1 MKSLLAAFFILIISF
16 GCSILP
22 FGNSNP
28 SARNPGSTSTTTDLQ
43 YFSDAYA
50 EEEEE
55 GFTVADFGGQPPGPN
70 QVLVQGGR
78 AVLGTFEED
87 VFYTHDNV
95 ERTVTVQ
102 SFFLDQTEIANI
114 HWLEYLHYI
123 QRDSS
128 ETYYQSALP
137 DTTVWEKELAFNTPY
152 VSNYLRYPGFRY
164 YPVVGVSWEQAVDY
178 CRWRTE
184 AVNKQRAMEYYGE
197 DYIDGDI
204 PPIES
209 GIYLPEFRLPTEAE
223 WEYAAYGQAGTQ
235 WLDEN
240 QTQRRL
246 YPWDGRTIRSSKRGS
261 VGKFQANFK
270 RGRGDYA
277 GIAGALNDAGFVTMN
292 IYEYAPNDFGLYN
305 MAGNVNEWVYDIY
318 RPLNFQD
325 MEDLNPIR
333 KSDFMDSEESYD
345 ADNFNSMVSNKS
357 RVYKGGS
364 WADGA
369 MWLSPGT
376 RRFLDQDSSSA
387 TIGFRCATTALGT
400 AGNWNCLLYTSPS
413 PRDVEES
420 RMPSSA

>member
-1 MKSLLAAFFILIISF
+1 MRSLLAALFIF
-16 GCSILP
+16 VFAVGCSILP
-22 FGNSNP
+22 FGNSSP
-28 SARNPGSTSTTTDLQ
+28 SARNPGSTSTTTNLE
-43 YFSDAYA
+43 YFSDAFA
-50 EEEEE
+50 EEDEE
-55 GFTVADFGGQPPGPN
+55 GFVVADFGGQPPGPN

-78 AVLGTFEED
+78 TVLGTFEED

-128 ETYYQSALP
+128 ETYFQSALP

-164 YPVVGVSWEQAVDY
+164 YPVVGVSWNQAVDY

-223 WEYAAYGQAGTQ
+223 WEYAAYGQVGDQ

-246 YPWDGRTIRSSKRGS
+246 YPWDGRTIRSPKRGS

-305 MAGNVNEWVYDIY
+305 MAGNVNEWVFDIY

-333 KSDFMDSEESYD
+333 KSDFLDSEEDYD
-345 ADNFNSMVSNKS
+345 SDNFNSMVSNKS

-400 AGNWNCLLYTSPS
+400 AGNWN
-413 PRDVEES
+413 
-420 RMPSSA
+420 

>member
-128 ETYYQSALP
+128 ETYYQNALP

-400 AGNWNCLLYTSPS
+400 AGNWN
-413 PRDVEES
+413 
-420 RMPSSA
+420 

>member
-1 MKSLLAAFFILIISF
+1 MRSLLAALFIF
-16 GCSILP
+16 VFAVGCSILP
-22 FGNSNP
+22 FGNSSP
-28 SARNPGSTSTTTDLQ
+28 SARNPGSTSTTTNLE
-43 YFSDAYA
+43 YFSDAFA
-50 EEEEE
+50 EEDEE
-55 GFTVADFGGQPPGPN
+55 GFVVADFGGQPPGPN

-78 AVLGTFEED
+78 TVLGTFEED

-123 QRDSS
+123 ERDSS
-128 ETYYQSALP
+128 ETYFQSALP

-164 YPVVGVSWEQAVDY
+164 YPVVGVSWNQAVDY

-223 WEYAAYGQAGTQ
+223 WEYAAYGQVGDQ

-305 MAGNVNEWVYDIY
+305 MAGNVNEWVFDIY

-333 KSDFMDSEESYD
+333 KSDFLDSEEDYD
-345 ADNFNSMVSNKS
+345 SDNFNSMVSNKS

-400 AGNWNCLLYTSPS
+400 AGNWN
-413 PRDVEES
+413 
-420 RMPSSA
+420 

>member
-1 MKSLLAAFFILIISF
+1 MKISDYMILILVGLILE

-28 SARNPGSTSTTTDLQ
+28 SARNPGSTSTTTNLE
-43 YFSDAYA
+43 YFSDAFA
-50 EEEEE
+50 EEDEE
-55 GFTVADFGGQPPGPN
+55 GFVVAGFGGQTPGPN
-70 QVLVQGGR
+70 QVFVQGGR
-78 AVLGTFEED
+78 AVLGTYEED
-87 VFYTHDNV
+87 VFFTHDNV

-102 SFFLDQTEIANI
+102 SFYLDQTEIANI
-114 HWLEYLHYI
+114 HWLEYLFYI

-128 ETYYQSALP
+128 EAFYLSALP
-137 DTTVWEKELAFNTPY
+137 DTTVWEKELAYNTPY

-164 YPVVGVSWEQAVDY
+164 YPVVGVSWNQAIDY

-184 AVNKQRAMEYYGE
+184 AVNKQKAIEYYGE

-209 GIYLPEFRLPTEAE
+209 GVYLPEFRLPTEAE
-223 WEYAAYGQAGTQ
+223 WEYAAYGQVGNQ
-235 WLDEN
+235 FLDEN

-246 YPWDGRTIRSSKRGS
+246 YPWDGRTIRSSKSGS

-277 GIAGALNDAGFVTMN
+277 GIAGALNDAGFVTTS

-305 MAGNVNEWVYDIY
+305 MAGNVNEWVFDIY

-333 KSDFMDSEESYD
+333 KSDFLDDEEDYDSE
-345 ADNFNSMVSNKS
+345 NFNSMISNAS

-376 RRFLDQDSSSA
+376 RRFLDQDSSAA

-400 AGNWNCLLYTSPS
+400 ATASN
-413 PRDVEES
+413 
-420 RMPSSA
+420 

>member
-1 MKSLLAAFFILIISF
+1 MLKGNYLILIFLLIAY

-22 FGNSNP
+22 FGKSNP
-28 SARNPGSTSTTTDLQ
+28 SARNPGSVSTTTNLE
-43 YFSDAYA
+43 YFSDAQA
-50 EEEEE
+50 EEEE
-55 GFTVADFGGQPPGPN
+55 GFVVADFGGQPPGPN
-70 QVLVQGGR
+70 QVFIQGGR
-78 AVLGTFEED
+78 AVLGTYEED

-102 SFFLDQTEIANI
+102 SFYLDQTEIANI
-114 HWLEYLHYI
+114 HWLEYLHHI

-128 ETYYQSALP
+128 ETFYLSALP

-164 YPVVGVSWEQAVDY
+164 YPVVGVSWNQAMDY

-184 AVNKQRAMEYYGE
+184 AVNKQRAIEYYGE
-197 DYIDGDI
+197 DDYIDGDI

-223 WEYAAYGQAGTQ
+223 WEYAAYGQIGDQ

-277 GIAGALNDAGFVTMN
+277 GIAGALNDAGFVTMD

-305 MAGNVNEWVYDIY
+305 MAGNVNEWVFDIY

-333 KSDFMDSEESYD
+333 KSDFLDSEEDYD
-345 ADNFNSMVSNKS
+345 YQNFNSMISNES

-376 RRFLDQDSSSA
+376 RRFLDQDSSMA
-387 TIGFRCATTALGT
+387 TVGFRCATTALGT
-400 AGNWNCLLYTSPS
+400 AGSG
-413 PRDVEES
+413 D
-420 RMPSSA
+420 

>member
-1 MKSLLAAFFILIISF
+1 MRISYFLYLFIIGTLIQ

-28 SARNPGSTSTTTDLQ
+28 SARNPGSTSTTTNLD
-43 YFSDAYA
+43 YFSDAFA
-50 EEEEE
+50 EEDEE
-55 GFTVADFGGQPPGPN
+55 GFVVADFGGQTPGPN
-70 QVLVQGGR
+70 QVFVQGGR
-78 AVLGTFEED
+78 AVLGTYEED

-102 SFFLDQTEIANI
+102 SFYLDQTEIANI

-123 QRDSS
+123 ERDSS
-128 ETYYQSALP
+128 EAFFQSALP
-137 DTTVWEKELAFNTPY
+137 DTTVWEKELAYNTPY

-164 YPVVGVSWEQAVDY
+164 YPVVGVSWDQAVDY

-184 AVNKQRAMEYYGE
+184 AVNKQKAMEYYGE

-204 PPIES
+204 PPVES

-223 WEYAAYGQAGTQ
+223 WEYAAYGQIGDQ

-246 YPWDGRTIRSSKRGS
+246 YPWDGRTIRSSKRGDL
-261 VGKFQANFK
+261 GKFQANFK

-277 GIAGALNDAGFVTMN
+277 GIAGALNDAGFVTTS

-305 MAGNVNEWVYDIY
+305 MAGNVNEWVFDIY

-333 KSDFMDSEESYD
+333 KSDFLDEEEDYD
-345 ADNFNSMVSNKS
+345 YENFNSMVSNSS

-376 RRFLDQDSSSA
+376 RRFLEQDSSAA

-400 AGNWNCLLYTSPS
+400 ATASN
-413 PRDVEES
+413 
-420 RMPSSA
+420 

>member
-1 MKSLLAAFFILIISF
+1 MKVSYYVVFILVGLMLE

-28 SARNPGSTSTTTDLQ
+28 SARNPGSTSTTTNLE
-43 YFSDAYA
+43 YFSDAFA
-50 EEEEE
+50 EEDEE
-55 GFTVADFGGQPPGPN
+55 GFVVADFGGQTPGPN
-70 QVLVQGGR
+70 QVFVQGGR
-78 AVLGTFEED
+78 AVLGTYEED
-87 VFYTHDNV
+87 VFFTHDNV

-102 SFFLDQTEIANI
+102 SFYLDQTEIANI
-114 HWLEYLHYI
+114 HWLEYLFYI

-128 ETYYQSALP
+128 EAFYLSALP
-137 DTTVWEKELAFNTPY
+137 DTTVWEKELAYNTPY

-164 YPVVGVSWEQAVDY
+164 YPVVGVSWNQAVDY

-184 AVNKQRAMEYYGE
+184 AVNKQKAIEYYGE

-204 PPIES
+204 PPVES
-209 GIYLPEFRLPTEAE
+209 GVYLPEFRLPTEAE
-223 WEYAAYGQAGTQ
+223 WEYAAYGQVGNQ
-235 WLDEN
+235 FLDEN

-246 YPWDGRTIRSSKRGS
+246 YPWDGRTIRSSKSGS

-277 GIAGALNDAGFVTMN
+277 GIAGALNDAGFVTTS

-305 MAGNVNEWVYDIY
+305 MAGNVNEWVFDIY

-333 KSDFMDSEESYD
+333 KSDFLDDEEDYDSE
-345 ADNFNSMVSNKS
+345 NFNSMISNAS

-376 RRFLDQDSSSA
+376 RRFLDQDSSAA

-400 AGNWNCLLYTSPS
+400 ATASN
-413 PRDVEES
+413 
-420 RMPSSA
+420 

>member
-1 MKSLLAAFFILIISF
+1 MKSLLAAFFILIVSF

-357 RVYKGGS
+357 RLYKGGS

-400 AGNWNCLLYTSPS
+400 AGNWN
-413 PRDVEES
+413 
-420 RMPSSA
+420 

>member
-1 MKSLLAAFFILIISF
+1 VLKSNYLILVFLLVAY

-22 FGNSNP
+22 FGKSKP
-28 SARNPGSTSTTTDLQ
+28 SARNPGSVSTTTNLE
-43 YFSDAYA
+43 YFSDAQA

-55 GFTVADFGGQPPGPN
+55 GFVVADFGGQPPGPN
-70 QVLVQGGR
+70 QVFIQGGR
-78 AVLGTFEED
+78 AVLGTYEED

-102 SFFLDQTEIANI
+102 SFYLDQTEIANI
-114 HWLEYLHYI
+114 HWLEYLHHI

-128 ETYYQSALP
+128 ETFYLSALP

-164 YPVVGVSWEQAVDY
+164 YPVVGVSWNQAMDY

-184 AVNKQRAMEYYGE
+184 AVNKQRAIEYYGEE

-223 WEYAAYGQAGTQ
+223 WEYAAYGQIGDQ

-305 MAGNVNEWVYDIY
+305 MAGNVNEWVFDIY

-333 KSDFMDSEESYD
+333 KSDFLDSEEDYD
-345 ADNFNSMVSNKS
+345 SQNFNSMISNES

-376 RRFLDQDSSSA
+376 RRFLDQDSSMA
-387 TIGFRCATTALGT
+387 TVGFRCATTALGT
-400 AGNWNCLLYTSPS
+400 AGGG
-413 PRDVEES
+413 D
-420 RMPSSA
+420 

>member
-164 YPVVGVSWEQAVDY
+164 YPVVGVSWEQAIDY

-400 AGNWNCLLYTSPS
+400 AGNWN
-413 PRDVEES
+413 
-420 RMPSSA
+420 

>member
-1 MKSLLAAFFILIISF
+1 MKVSYYVILILVGLVLE

-28 SARNPGSTSTTTDLQ
+28 SARNPGSTSTTTNLE
-43 YFSDAYA
+43 YFSDAFA
-50 EEEEE
+50 EEDEE
-55 GFTVADFGGQPPGPN
+55 GFVVADFGGQTPGPN
-70 QVLVQGGR
+70 QVFVQGGR
-78 AVLGTFEED
+78 AVLGTYEED
-87 VFYTHDNV
+87 VFFTHDNV

-102 SFFLDQTEIANI
+102 SFYLDQTEIANI
-114 HWLEYLHYI
+114 HWLEYLFYI

-128 ETYYQSALP
+128 EAFYLSALP
-137 DTTVWEKELAFNTPY
+137 DTTVWEKELAYNTPY

-164 YPVVGVSWEQAVDY
+164 YPVVGVSWNQAVDY

-184 AVNKQRAMEYYGE
+184 AVNKQKAIEYYGE

-204 PPIES
+204 PPVES
-209 GIYLPEFRLPTEAE
+209 GVYLPEFRLPTEAE
-223 WEYAAYGQAGTQ
+223 WEYAAYGQVGNQ
-235 WLDEN
+235 FLDEN

-246 YPWDGRTIRSSKRGS
+246 YPWDGRTIRSSKSGS

-277 GIAGALNDAGFVTMN
+277 GIAGALNDAGFVTTS

-305 MAGNVNEWVYDIY
+305 MAGNVNEWVFDIY

-333 KSDFMDSEESYD
+333 KSGFLDDEEDYD
-345 ADNFNSMVSNKS
+345 YENFNSMISNAS

-376 RRFLDQDSSSA
+376 RRFLDQDSSAA

-400 AGNWNCLLYTSPS
+400 ATASN
-413 PRDVEES
+413 
-420 RMPSSA
+420 

>member
-1 MKSLLAAFFILIISF
+1 VLKGNYLILVFLLIIY

-22 FGNSNP
+22 FGKSNP
-28 SARNPGSTSTTTDLQ
+28 SSRNPGSVSTTTNLE
-43 YFSDAYA
+43 YFSDAQA
-50 EEEEE
+50 EEEE
-55 GFTVADFGGQPPGPN
+55 GFVVADFGGQPPGPN
-70 QVLVQGGR
+70 QVFIQGGR
-78 AVLGTFEED
+78 AVLGTYEED
-87 VFYTHDNV
+87 VFYTHDNI

-102 SFFLDQTEIANI
+102 SFYLDQTEIANI
-114 HWLEYLHYI
+114 HWLEYLHHI

-128 ETYYQSALP
+128 ETFYLSALP

-164 YPVVGVSWEQAVDY
+164 YPVVGVSWNQAMDY

-184 AVNKQRAMEYYGE
+184 AVNKQRAIEYYGE
-197 DYIDGDI
+197 DDYIDGDI

-223 WEYAAYGQAGTQ
+223 WEYAAYGQIGDQ

-261 VGKFQANFK
+261 LGKFQANFK

-305 MAGNVNEWVYDIY
+305 MAGNVNEWVFDIY

-333 KSDFMDSEESYD
+333 KSDFLDSEEDYD
-345 ADNFNSMVSNKS
+345 YQNFNSMISNES

-376 RRFLDQDSSSA
+376 RRFLDQDSSMA
-387 TIGFRCATTALGT
+387 TVGFRCATTALGT
-400 AGNWNCLLYTSPS
+400 AGGG
-413 PRDVEES
+413 D
-420 RMPSSA
+420 

>member
-114 HWLEYLHYI
+114 HWLEYLHYV

-128 ETYYQSALP
+128 ETYYQNALP

-209 GIYLPEFRLPTEAE
+209 GIFLPEFRLPTEAE

-246 YPWDGRTIRSSKRGS
+246 YPWDGRTIRSSKRGN

-400 AGNWNCLLYTSPS
+400 AGNWN
-413 PRDVEES
+413 
-420 RMPSSA
+420 

>member
-325 MEDLNPIR
+325 LEDLNPIR

-400 AGNWNCLLYTSPS
+400 AGNWN
-413 PRDVEES
+413 
-420 RMPSSA
+420 

>member
-1 MKSLLAAFFILIISF
+1 MKISYYMILILVGLVLE

-28 SARNPGSTSTTTDLQ
+28 SARNPGSTSTTTNLE
-43 YFSDAYA
+43 YFSDAFA
-50 EEEEE
+50 EEDEE
-55 GFTVADFGGQPPGPN
+55 GFVVAGFGGQTPGPN
-70 QVLVQGGR
+70 QVFVQGGR
-78 AVLGTFEED
+78 AVLGTYEED
-87 VFYTHDNV
+87 VFFTHDNV

-102 SFFLDQTEIANI
+102 SFYLDQTEIANI
-114 HWLEYLHYI
+114 HWLEYLFYI

-128 ETYYQSALP
+128 EAFYLSALP
-137 DTTVWEKELAFNTPY
+137 DTTVWEKELAYNTPY

-164 YPVVGVSWEQAVDY
+164 YPVVGVSWNQAVDY

-184 AVNKQRAMEYYGE
+184 AVNKQKAIEYYGE

-204 PPIES
+204 PPVES
-209 GIYLPEFRLPTEAE
+209 GGYLPEFRLPTEAE
-223 WEYAAYGQAGTQ
+223 GEYAAYGQVGNQ
-235 WLDEN
+235 FLDEN

-246 YPWDGRTIRSSKRGS
+246 YPWDGRTIRSSKSGS

-277 GIAGALNDAGFVTMN
+277 GIAGALNDAGFVTTS

-305 MAGNVNEWVYDIY
+305 MAGNVNEWVFDIY

-333 KSDFMDSEESYD
+333 KSDFLDDEEDYDSE
-345 ADNFNSMVSNKS
+345 NFNSMISNAS

-376 RRFLDQDSSSA
+376 RRFLDQDSSAA

-400 AGNWNCLLYTSPS
+400 ATASN
-413 PRDVEES
+413 
-420 RMPSSA
+420 

>member
-1 MKSLLAAFFILIISF
+1 MKVSYYMILILVGLVLE

-28 SARNPGSTSTTTDLQ
+28 SARNPGSTSTTTNLE
-43 YFSDAYA
+43 YFSDAFA
-50 EEEEE
+50 EEDEE
-55 GFTVADFGGQPPGPN
+55 GFVVAGFGGQTPGPN
-70 QVLVQGGR
+70 QVFVQGGR
-78 AVLGTFEED
+78 AVLGTYEED
-87 VFYTHDNV
+87 VFFTHDNV

-102 SFFLDQTEIANI
+102 SFYLDQTEIANI
-114 HWLEYLHYI
+114 HWLEYLFYI

-128 ETYYQSALP
+128 EAFYLSALP
-137 DTTVWEKELAFNTPY
+137 DTTVWEKELAYNTPY

-164 YPVVGVSWEQAVDY
+164 YPVVGVSWNQAIDY

-184 AVNKQRAMEYYGE
+184 AVNKQKAIEYYGE

-204 PPIES
+204 PPVES
-209 GIYLPEFRLPTEAE
+209 GVYLPEFRLPTEAE
-223 WEYAAYGQAGTQ
+223 WEYAAYGQVGNQ
-235 WLDEN
+235 FLDEN

-246 YPWDGRTIRSSKRGS
+246 YPWDGRTIRSSKSGS

-277 GIAGALNDAGFVTMN
+277 GIAGALNDAGFVTTS

-305 MAGNVNEWVYDIY
+305 MAGNVNEWVFDIY

-333 KSDFMDSEESYD
+333 KSDFLDDEEDYDSE
-345 ADNFNSMVSNKS
+345 NFNSMISNAS

-376 RRFLDQDSSSA
+376 RRFLDQDSSAA

-400 AGNWNCLLYTSPS
+400 ATAS
-413 PRDVEES
+413 D
-420 RMPSSA
+420 

>member
-1 MKSLLAAFFILIISF
+1 MKSLLAAFFILIICF

-400 AGNWNCLLYTSPS
+400 AGNWN
-413 PRDVEES
+413 
-420 RMPSSA
+420 

>member
-1 MKSLLAAFFILIISF
+1 MKVSYYIILILVGLVLE

-28 SARNPGSTSTTTDLQ
+28 SARNPGSTSTTTNLE
-43 YFSDAYA
+43 YFSDAFA
-50 EEEEE
+50 EEDEE
-55 GFTVADFGGQPPGPN
+55 GFVVADFGGQTPGPN
-70 QVLVQGGR
+70 QVFVQGGR
-78 AVLGTFEED
+78 AVLGTYEED
-87 VFYTHDNV
+87 VFFTHDNV

-102 SFFLDQTEIANI
+102 SFYLDQTEIANI
-114 HWLEYLHYI
+114 HWLEYLFYI

-128 ETYYQSALP
+128 EAFYLSALP
-137 DTTVWEKELAFNTPY
+137 DTTVWEKELAYNTPY

-164 YPVVGVSWEQAVDY
+164 YPVVGVSWNQAVDY

-184 AVNKQRAMEYYGE
+184 AVNKQKAIEYYGE

-204 PPIES
+204 PPVES
-209 GIYLPEFRLPTEAE
+209 GVYLPEFRLPTEAE
-223 WEYAAYGQAGTQ
+223 WEYAAYGQVGNQ
-235 WLDEN
+235 FLDEN

-246 YPWDGRTIRSSKRGS
+246 YPWDGRTIRSSKSGS

-277 GIAGALNDAGFVTMN
+277 GIAGALNDAGFVTTS

-305 MAGNVNEWVYDIY
+305 MAGNVNEWVFDIY

-333 KSDFMDSEESYD
+333 KSGFLDDEEDYD
-345 ADNFNSMVSNKS
+345 YENFNSMISNAS

-376 RRFLDQDSSSA
+376 RRFLDQDSSAA

-400 AGNWNCLLYTSPS
+400 ATASN
-413 PRDVEES
+413 
-420 RMPSSA
+420 

>member
-1 MKSLLAAFFILIISF
+1 MRSLLAALFIF
-16 GCSILP
+16 VFAVGCSILP
-22 FGNSNP
+22 FGNSSP
-28 SARNPGSTSTTTDLQ
+28 SARNPGSTSTTTNLE
-43 YFSDAYA
+43 YFSDAFA
-50 EEEEE
+50 EEDEE
-55 GFTVADFGGQPPGPN
+55 GFVVADFGGQPPGPN
-70 QVLVQGGR
+70 QVLVQGVR
-78 AVLGTFEED
+78 TVLGTFEED

-128 ETYYQSALP
+128 ETYFQSALP

-164 YPVVGVSWEQAVDY
+164 YPVVGVSWNQAVDY

-223 WEYAAYGQAGTQ
+223 WEYAAYGQVGDQ

-305 MAGNVNEWVYDIY
+305 MAGNVNEWVFDIY

-333 KSDFMDSEESYD
+333 KSDFLDSEEDYD
-345 ADNFNSMVSNKS
+345 SDNFNSMVSNKS

-400 AGNWNCLLYTSPS
+400 AGNWN
-413 PRDVEES
+413 
-420 RMPSSA
+420 

>member
-1 MKSLLAAFFILIISF
+1 MKVSYYMILILIGLMLE

-28 SARNPGSTSTTTDLQ
+28 SARNPGTTSTTTNLE
-43 YFSDAYA
+43 YFSDAFA
-50 EEEEE
+50 EDED
-55 GFTVADFGGQPPGPN
+55 GFIVAGFDGQTPGPN
-70 QVLVQGGR
+70 QIFVQGGR
-78 AVLGTFEED
+78 AVLGTYEED
-87 VFYTHDNV
+87 VFFTHDNV

-102 SFFLDQTEIANI
+102 SFYLDQTEIANI
-114 HWLEYLHYI
+114 HWLEYLFYI
-123 QRDSS
+123 KRDSS
-128 ETYYQSALP
+128 EAFYQSALP
-137 DTTVWEKELAFNTPY
+137 DTTVWDKELAYNTPY

-164 YPVVGVSWEQAVDY
+164 YPVVGISWNQAADY

-184 AVNKQRAMEYYGE
+184 AVNKQKAIEYYGE
-197 DYIDGDI
+197 DYVEGDL

-209 GIYLPEFRLPTEAE
+209 GVYLPEFRLPTEAE
-223 WEYAAYGQAGTQ
+223 WEYAAYGQIGNQ
-235 WLDEN
+235 FLDEN

-246 YPWDGRTIRSSKRGS
+246 YPWDGRTIRSSKSGS

-277 GIAGALNDAGFVTMN
+277 GIAGALNDAGFVTTS

-305 MAGNVNEWVYDIY
+305 MAGNVNEWVFDIY

-333 KSDFMDSEESYD
+333 KSGFLDDEEDYD
-345 ADNFNSMVSNKS
+345 YDNFNSMISDAS

-376 RRFLDQDSSSA
+376 RRFLDQDSSAA

-400 AGNWNCLLYTSPS
+400 ATASN
-413 PRDVEES
+413 
-420 RMPSSA
+420 

>member
-1 MKSLLAAFFILIISF
+1 MRSLLAALFIF
-16 GCSILP
+16 VFAVGCSILP
-22 FGNSNP
+22 FGNSSP
-28 SARNPGSTSTTTDLQ
+28 SARNPGSTSTTTNLE
-43 YFSDAYA
+43 YFSDAFA
-50 EEEEE
+50 EEDEE
-55 GFTVADFGGQPPGPN
+55 GFVVADFGGQPPGPN

-78 AVLGTFEED
+78 TVLGTFEED

-114 HWLEYLHYI
+114 HWLENLHYI

-128 ETYYQSALP
+128 ETYFQSALP

-164 YPVVGVSWEQAVDY
+164 YPVVGVSWNQAVDY

-223 WEYAAYGQAGTQ
+223 WEYAAYGQVGDQ

-305 MAGNVNEWVYDIY
+305 MAGNVNEWVFDIY

-333 KSDFMDSEESYD
+333 KSDFLDSEEDYD
-345 ADNFNSMVSNKS
+345 SDNFNSMVSNKS

-400 AGNWNCLLYTSPS
+400 AGNWN
-413 PRDVEES
+413 
-420 RMPSSA
+420 

>member
-1 MKSLLAAFFILIISF
+1 MKVSYYIILILVGLVLE

-28 SARNPGSTSTTTDLQ
+28 SARNPGSTSTTTNLE
-43 YFSDAYA
+43 YFSDAFA
-50 EEEEE
+50 EEDEE
-55 GFTVADFGGQPPGPN
+55 GFVVADFGGQTPGPN
-70 QVLVQGGR
+70 QVFVQGGR
-78 AVLGTFEED
+78 AVLGTYEED
-87 VFYTHDNV
+87 VFFTHDNV

-102 SFFLDQTEIANI
+102 SFYLDQTEIANI
-114 HWLEYLHYI
+114 HWLEYLFYI
-123 QRDSS
+123 QKDSS
-128 ETYYQSALP
+128 EAFYLSALP
-137 DTTVWEKELAFNTPY
+137 DTTVWEKELAYNTPY

-164 YPVVGVSWEQAVDY
+164 YPVVGVSWNQAVDY

-184 AVNKQRAMEYYGE
+184 AVNKQKAIEYYGE

-204 PPIES
+204 PPVES
-209 GIYLPEFRLPTEAE
+209 GVYLPEFRLPTEAE
-223 WEYAAYGQAGTQ
+223 WEYAAYGQVGNQ
-235 WLDEN
+235 FLDEN

-246 YPWDGRTIRSSKRGS
+246 YPWDGRTIRSSKSGS

-277 GIAGALNDAGFVTMN
+277 GIAGALNDAGFVTTS

-305 MAGNVNEWVYDIY
+305 MAGNVNEWVFDIY

-333 KSDFMDSEESYD
+333 KSDFLDDEEDYDSE
-345 ADNFNSMVSNKS
+345 NFNSMISNAS

-376 RRFLDQDSSSA
+376 RRFLDQDSSAA

-400 AGNWNCLLYTSPS
+400 ATASN
-413 PRDVEES
+413 
-420 RMPSSA
+420 